1 MFDPRVLK
9 YAPWSISKANL
20 LVLCGQQFEHKYVT
34 KAKEVRKSSSSRV
47 GVVAHSLLEAE
58 LTKPGQEL
66 VALLDAT
73 REKDALTTEEYREV
87 LTRIPAIADFG
98 KRIRKFKEAN
108 GVKQELIEHKLAIK
122 SDFTRTTFFDNG
134 GLLRGVL
141 DHGMITQDNVM
152 IVLDHKSGRKKPMSE
167 HSTQF
172 YAYMLM
178 VVANFPV
185 SAVQCGINYIG
196 SQTVDWFPKQNGE
209 SGAWSREDISKLQP
223 WLATYL
229 NNSSSKLRMI
239 EEHAVLPETGWQCEF
254 CGYVD
259 SCNAGIEEV
268 ERRRAKREKKAADPN
283 L

>member
-1 MFDPRVLK
+1 MFDSRVLA

-34 KAKEVRKSSSSRV
+34 KAKETRKSTSSRV

-66 VALLDAT
+66 VAILDAT
-73 REKDALTTEEYREV
+73 REKEALTTEEHREV

-122 SDFTRTTFFDNG
+122 PDFTRTTFFDNR

-178 VVANFPV
+178 VIANFPV

-209 SGAWSREDISKLQP
+209 SGAWSREDIHKLQP

-239 EEHAVLPETGWQCEF
+239 EEHAVLPETGWQCEY

-259 SCNAGIEEV
+259 SCAAGSEEV